1 MIIGSLYNEFI
12 RHYIRYLL
20 DEVTVI
26 PLEDMDIKLLSTSVR
41 LIVNEES
48 KIPRW
53 LAYILAKHNKVK
65 IKEEEDPRELIG
77 RLTYYSFRERESSPL
92 SSIEKNLYFKIREY
106 VQSVN
111 DQTRKKIIDALENFV
126 RIRLPKIV
134 RRALTTGYD
143 KDVLLWEDILAKY
156 IRKLSNKWVEVLIK
170 QDFDISRY
178 V

>member
-1 MIIGSLYNEFI
+1 M
-12 RHYIRYLL
+12 
-20 DEVTVI
+20 
-26 PLEDMDIKLLSTSVR
+26 
-41 LIVNEES
+41 
-48 KIPRW
+48 
-53 LAYILAKHNKVK
+53 
-65 IKEEEDPRELIG
+65 
-77 RLTYYSFRERESSPL
+77 
-92 SSIEKNLYFKIREY
+92 
-106 VQSVN
+106 QSVN

-170 QDFDISRY
+170 QDFDVSRY